1 MMLNL
6 INLKKIRR
14 EKGYSQAEIAEVL
27 KIPQQQYS
35 RYENGKNEIPVRY
48 VIELCKIY
56 KVSADELLKIEE

>member
-1 MMLNL
+1 MLNL